1 MRKGEVWLYHPHG
14 DAPRLRNIILISSDG
29 INESPRPWL
38 IAAEVLDDDPQDIL
52 AVSIP
57 GHGWI
62 HAGNLGRIY
71 RGWLTHHIG
80 TVDID
85 TAERIDTA
93 LRAAMDL

>member
-1 MRKGEVWLYHPHG
+1 MRRGELWLYNPHG
-14 DAPRLRNIILISSDG
+14 SPRQRTVVLISSDG

-38 IAAEVLDDDPQDIL
+38 IAAEVQDTDPDDIL

-57 GHGWI
+57 GHGWV

-71 RGWLTHHIG
+71 RGWLAHR
-80 TVDID
+80 ID
-85 TAERIDTA
+85 EIDAEIVERLDTA